1 MYRMK
6 GEIRFSETDEQGR
19 LKLGSLINYM
29 QDCVMLHSESLGVG
43 LDYLIKNHRA
53 WLLSSWQVV
62 IEDCPKLYDEITVET
77 RPYEFSNCYGH
88 RNFIV
93 SDKSGKTLV
102 KANSIWVY
110 VNTETGRPAR
120 PPEEE
125 KAAYSLD
132 ERIEM
137 DYAPRKL
144 SLPDNMTPVAPIPVR
159 ADDIDL
165 NHHVNNARYI
175 EIALGLMPDI
185 SDIHELRVE
194 YKRQAHLGDTIY
206 PKIAT
211 VDNSCFVDLTDAD
224 GKTYTSVQVI
234 S

>member
-1 MYRMK
+1 MFTMK

-53 WLLSSWQVV
+53 WLLSSWQV
-62 IEDCPKLYDEITVET
+62 ILERCPRLYDEITIET

-88 RNFIV
+88 RNFIITNQ
-93 SDKSGKTLV
+93 SGELLV

-110 VNTETGRPAR
+110 VNTESMRPVR
-120 PPEEE
+120 PSEEE
-125 KAAYSLD
+125 KAAYGLD
-132 ERIEM
+132 EKLEM

-144 SLPDNMTPVAPIPVR
+144 SLPDGITDLPPIPVR
-159 ADDIDL
+159 ADDIDVY
-165 NHHVNNARYI
+165 HHVNNARYI
-175 EIALGLMPDI
+175 ELALGQLPEI
-185 SDIHELRVE
+185 GNIRELRAE

-211 VDNSCFVDLTDAD
+211 VDGSYFVDLADAD